1 MIARTQPNRGI
12 AMADPPKRRLYVDDV
27 ENVQAR
33 ITNLRTSIQDGDRSS
48 DDPDVLEEWANIKQD
63 PAFFWL
69 EKNNINFT
77 WICL

>member
-1 MIARTQPNRGI
+1 MLQ
-12 AMADPPKRRLYVDDV
+12 
-27 ENVQAR
+27 
-33 ITNLRTSIQDGDRSS
+33 
-48 DDPDVLEEWANIKQD
+48 EWAGIKQD